1 MLFAL
6 KLPSDASAACSQSVM
21 SSEDIARVRTLHRKA
36 LELDNKGHVLRA
48 AENYGRAA
56 EAARIFEPGPDN
68 FVTVGLLR
76 CQAVVVSNYCGIVAN
91 ANGAVDPN
99 VLAAHRAEVVALYS
113 TVVAALERR
122 RAAGTLLEGK
132 CSAAEEAFEGAYL
145 RDSNCPPA
153 EAASNAKLV
162 GYGTFLLAARHVLD
176 VLRNAFFFA
185 GECSAA
191 QLATFTQLVVNATDL
206 MQLPRSH
213 GASDYF
219 ADVCFSTTFFE
230 AVPLLLSGSRGLD
243 SCLVQ
248 LLADAA
254 QRLRRSGVLEVR
266 GILNERRHLMVS
278 TSNQK
283 NVAVMN
289 SAMSAPGLRSCA
301 LAGCGARE
309 AHPHHFKSCGACRTV
324 AYCRREH
331 QLEDW
336 PAHKAACKAARKA
349 AAASDGGAGPGA
361 S

>member
-1 MLFAL
+1 MLAGRDVVGG
-6 KLPSDASAACSQSVM
+6 PRSR
-21 SSEDIARVRTLHRKA
+21 SEVARKV
-36 LELDNKGHVLRA
+36 LELDKKGHSLRA

-56 EAARIFEPGPDN
+56 EAARILEPGPDN
-68 FVTVGLLR
+68 LVTVGLLR
-76 CQAVVVSNYCGIVAN
+76 CQAVMVSNYCGNVSN
-91 ANGAVDPN
+91 TNGTVDPT
-99 VLAAHRAEVVALYS
+99 VLAAHCAEVVALYS

-132 CSAAEEAFEGAYL
+132 CTAAEEAYEGAYL
-145 RDSNCPPA
+145 REANCPPA
-153 EAASNAKLV
+153 EAASLAKLV
-162 GYGTFLLAARHVLD
+162 GYGTFLFAARHVPD

-191 QLATFTQLVVNATDL
+191 QFATFTQCVVDAADL

-219 ADVCFSTTFFE
+219 ADVCFAKTLFE
-230 AVPLLLSGSRGLD
+230 AVPHLLSEPRGLD
-243 SCLVQ
+243 PCLVQ
-248 LLADAA
+248 LLTDAS
-254 QRLRRSGVLEVR
+254 QRLQRSGVLEVR
-266 GILNERRHLMVS
+266 RILNERRHLIVS
-278 TSNQK
+278 TSHQK
-283 NVAVMN
+283 KVAAMN

-309 AHPHHFKSCGACRTV
+309 AHPHHFKSCAACRTV

-331 QLEDW
+331 QVEGW
-336 PAHKAACKAARKA
+336 AAHKVACKAARRA